1 MLQVITDSACDLPQQ
16 LAQNHNIDIIP
27 FIVHIDGKEYVDG
40 KTIHSDDV
48 FHALRE
54 GKKPTTS
61 QVPARFFWETFTK
74 YAEKGVRCIYVAFS
88 SKLSGTCNTARMV
101 AEEVRLR
108 YPNFQLTICDSL
120 SGSLAQGLIALE
132 AAQLGAA
139 GAEYNEVV
147 ERVMLRSDNNVE
159 HIFTV
164 DDLGHLHR
172 GGRIGWASAVMGSV
186 LRVKPILHVLD
197 GQMLLLQKARGKTAA
212 LKRIVDVLKE
222 RSLGHVEQLIGI
234 THADD
239 GETAEQLKEM
249 LENALGYKHFIVN
262 TIGSVLG
269 CHIGLGGVA
278 AFFVNKKASIPNLPL
293 ETV

>member
-1 MLQVITDSACDLPQQ
+1 MLQVITDSACDLPQHV
-16 LAQNHNIDIIP
+16 ADDHNIDIVP
-27 FIVHIDGKEYVDG
+27 FIVHIDGREFIDG
-40 KTIHSDDV
+40 KTIQPDDV
-48 FHALRE
+48 FQALRE

-61 QVPARFFWETFTK
+61 QVPAKFFWETFTK

-88 SKLSGTCNTARMV
+88 SKLSGTYNTARMV
-101 AEEVRLR
+101 AEEVKKR

-120 SGSLAQGLIALE
+120 GGSLAQGLIALE

-139 GAEYNEVV
+139 GAEYDEVI
-147 ERVMLRSDNNVE
+147 ERVRRRSNNNVE

-164 DDLGHLHR
+164 DDLGHMHR

-186 LRVKPILHVLD
+186 LKVKPILHVLD

-212 LKRIVDVLKE
+212 LKRIVEVVKE

-234 THADD
+234 THAAD
-239 GETAEQLKEM
+239 GETAEKLQDM
-249 LENALGYKHFIVN
+249 LENALGYKNFIVN

-278 AFFVNKKASIPNLPL
+278 AFFVNKNVDIPNLPL
-293 ETV
+293 ETS

>member
-1 MLQVITDSACDLPQQ
+1 MLQVITDSACDLPQHV
-16 LAQNHNIDIIP
+16 ADDHNIDIVP
-27 FIVHIDGKEYVDG
+27 FIVHIDGREFIDG
-40 KTIHSDDV
+40 KTIQPDDV
-48 FHALRE
+48 FQALRE

-61 QVPARFFWETFTK
+61 QVPAKFFWETFTK
-74 YAEKGVRCIYVAFS
+74 YAEKGIRCIYVAFS
-88 SKLSGTCNTARMV
+88 SKLSGTYNTARMV
-101 AEEVRLR
+101 AEEVKKR

-120 SGSLAQGLIALE
+120 GGSLAQGLIALE

-139 GAEYNEVV
+139 GAEYDEVI
-147 ERVMLRSDNNVE
+147 ERVRRRSNNNVE

-186 LRVKPILHVLD
+186 LKVKPILHVLD

-212 LKRIVDVLKE
+212 LKRIVEVVKE

-234 THADD
+234 THAAD
-239 GETAEQLKEM
+239 GETAEKLQDM
-249 LENALGYKHFIVN
+249 LENALGYKNFIVN

-278 AFFVNKKASIPNLPL
+278 AFFVNKNVDIPNLPL
-293 ETV
+293 ETS

>member
-1 MLQVITDSACDLPQQ
+1 MLQVITDSACDLPQHV
-16 LAQNHNIDIIP
+16 ADDHKIDIVP
-27 FIVHIDGKEYVDG
+27 FIVHIDGREFIDG
-40 KTIHSDDV
+40 KTIQPDDV
-48 FHALRE
+48 FQALRE

-61 QVPARFFWETFTK
+61 QVPAKFFWETFTK

-88 SKLSGTCNTARMV
+88 SKLSGTYNTARMV
-101 AEEVRLR
+101 AEEVKKR

-120 SGSLAQGLIALE
+120 GGSLAQGLIALE

-139 GAEYNEVV
+139 GAEYDEVI
-147 ERVMLRSDNNVE
+147 ERVRRRSNNNVE

-186 LRVKPILHVLD
+186 LKVKPILHVLD

-212 LKRIVDVLKE
+212 LKRIVEVVKE

-234 THADD
+234 THAAD
-239 GETAEQLKEM
+239 GETAEKLQDM
-249 LENALGYKHFIVN
+249 LENALGYKNFIVN

-278 AFFVNKKASIPNLPL
+278 AFFVNKNVDIPNLPL
-293 ETV
+293 ETS